1 METVESRTESEIICS
16 LGGRGGNVVPL
27 LLLLHSRNTFM
38 FPSPFF
44 QELHAAMRR
53 AGQNPTEAEVQDMIN
68 EVNHSLQIASLHVHL
83 CVVPKRPLSL
93 LNAQVD
99 VDGSGYL
106 EFPEFCL
113 LMHKKLTDCD
123 QENDL
128 KEVFRVFGKDE
139 TGE

>member
-1 METVESRTESEIICS
+1 
-16 LGGRGGNVVPL
+16 
-27 LLLLHSRNTFM
+27 
-38 FPSPFF
+38 
-44 QELHAAMRR
+44 MRR

-68 EVNHSLQIASLHVHL
+68 EVPKLSARRRGVVFISHPSLFFSVG
-83 CVVPKRPLSL
+83 
-93 LNAQVD
+93 QVD

-139 TGE
+139 TGECVRAFFSADH

>member
-1 METVESRTESEIICS
+1 MRSFVVSAAAAVMLYHHYYYTVVTLSC
-16 LGGRGGNVVPL
+16 
-27 LLLLHSRNTFM
+27 